1 MPKFISL
8 LSMLFLLI
16 FIGCANNNTPKY
28 SERNYNQIK
37 EILIGEIIEIRNVSI
52 EDEGIGTVLGVVI
65 GGVLGSTM
73 GRGAGKTL
81 TTLGGAVLGG
91 VAGKQINE
99 KAAQELV
106 ITLDSGKDI
115 VVVSKGTT
123 LQVGEQIRIIKNGN
137 EVSSVK
143 KVGN

>member
-1 MPKFISL
+1 MTKFISL
-8 LSMLFLLI
+8 LSILLFLI
-16 FIGCANNNTPKY
+16 FTGCSNNNTPKY

-37 EILIGEIIEIRNVSI
+37 EILVGEIIEIRNVSI

-123 LQVGEQIRIIKNGN
+123 LRVGERIRIIKNGS